1 MTAHPFTILIVDDE
15 PHVIYVV
22 KFKLENAGY
31 NVITADNGKLAYIL
45 ACEHL
50 PVLVVTDFQ
59 MPGGSGL
66 ELATRL
72 KANPETSDIPIIMV
86 TARGHRIAPTELTT
100 TNIKQV
106 MAKPFSPREL
116 IGHIHELLQGKIS
129 DESRADAA

>member
-1 MTAHPFTILIVDDE
+1 MTAHPGTILIADDE
-15 PHVIYVV
+15 PHVVYVV

-31 NVITADNGKLAYIL
+31 NVITSNNGKLAYIL

-50 PVLVVTDFQ
+50 PDLIVTDFQ

-72 KANPETSDIPIIMV
+72 TANAETADIPIIMV
-86 TARGHRIAPTELTT
+86 TARGHRITPTELAE

-116 IGHIHELLQGKIS
+116 ISHLNELLQVNRS
-129 DESRADAA
+129 DESGAEAA